1 MKDFRSVISD
11 YLNKNDRHK
20 KQLAAVVSLS
30 MLVSFTVPMIL
41 QEPASSMTGDS
52 FTPVSDILSTKLFNA
67 ASDHMVENYAKA
79 DGNDGQSPQ
88 YLSEVALIIGEPVDG
103 NETRDWL
110 QGCETAQNVIEA
122 AKKKY
127 FLGIA
132 SDFCVFLKEDFT
144 PTDSDAEG
152 RVAVGG
158 NVNFIKAN
166 QYWQYMIGN
175 GDFETNTHLIK
186 TDNYLG
192 WKNFAHLITNGTIT
206 NISLLWKD
214 KDGKTYGDDIY
225 KRFVINGNINDCK
238 HLSQSDG
245 SSINYQINCN
255 HGDNI
260 NELACIYTDEIMNV
274 AKEFDYVASQS
285 AKLSKIKMTSGA
297 TAVWTPEHN
306 VIFSDNDSYNF
317 TGYKLTCTVPE
328 GCTDET
334 VYFKIDDWHELTEVE
349 FINIPYLNEE
359 HTKIANIV
367 INCGAESI
375 EIDNTNLKGSK
386 NTSSNIVTKINGVTI
401 SKPYPM
407 GVLASDD
414 DPEKDKNAHN
424 NHIWSENILYNFYN
438 ATDLTLDANFNGTLL
453 APNADAHSLLDS
465 NGEPEEGGRGHLS
478 GALIAKSFK
487 GGAEFGYRPYRGTVD
502 IMPSSSGYG
511 VPIKKIKPNGDA
523 LAGATFGIFK
533 QDSDTPETTFKSDE
547 NGNGY
552 VNIPSQVDFSGDTTY
567 TDANNK
573 ITNTYVIKETEA
585 PAGFVRDDTTTWK
598 IQVTETVDTGT
609 IKEINGTN
617 IPTHITTEIKI
628 LGSDDNETDNFTIQS
643 FDTYDTDGNNTERRL
658 VVTNGASTET
668 FIMDIEKGTVKNVGK
683 ATSDEPTAIST
694 MVSSKVDYMSTSSH
708 IGTVTILDENG
719 QPITGVETVIVTA
732 PVDTNKKGTY
742 YDNFQVNWKG
752 NVLQN
757 TERTYTLT
765 LYTVDDNGNISS
777 TISTKTEG
785 NEYWTPDSSNLC
797 SNQNNVVGFE
807 LTTNNNESFSNEKIT
822 VSGNINGNNQLN
834 EELDF
839 TNNTLTWGKTSTES
853 SAETTTAT
861 TAVSVVSSWYETV
874 TTVIY
879 EDVPA
884 TRFEDVEITIY
895 KYETET
901 IAGLASKSND
911 YKNSTTFTT
920 VVDENAKDIYQFD
933 PTNKMIMPLPSE
945 APTFTNDYGLM
956 FSKWGVSNGEFVELL
971 PDAVIDIE
979 DTNGT
984 KVKEN
989 ILDKTNGSVTIN
1001 LSDLKENTVYKFVE
1015 PDAPNDYEKAD
1026 PIYFKINGTT
1036 VSYGSNEECKDGT
1049 FDLIDNGTDNAQSIV
1064 MKDTKIS
1071 GAEIKLSKWNADL
1084 TERLSGAEFQL
1095 YADTGEGVLIYPLGD
1110 NETFTITGEEFN
1122 LHDTL
1127 KKADDSKYN
1136 TEYIKDGYLK
1146 EGRYYLREVNA
1157 PTGYTAQDKFKFK
1170 VNSDN
1175 SIEMVESGV
1184 PAYIE
1189 VWKGTL
1195 NSGEKEMP
1203 KKSYENVTAVEVI
1216 FSASNGFDPANPSF
1230 SGDYAMCVH
1239 GDAGWFTGA
1248 NGYKNIFKN
1257 EDSKFG
1263 SATYADAGDGKYS
1276 AKYTFTNP
1284 VSIDGNHVNKIK
1296 VENGYTIYEYRI
1308 YGEEVE
1314 GSGSSSGGG
1323 SSTDA
1328 GPYTVDCLYFKEA
1341 WGQNVIEEMT
1351 VYYANGDTSTLK
1363 QRVILNQNTE
1373 NQVRITSGDG
1383 ISLNHT
1389 SRDNIVGMKIRMS
1402 SNNGFK
1408 LAIEN
1413 GDWSSTLWGYDGS
1426 EWLPGDRT
1434 LEIGNT
1440 SGNQAETSTT
1450 TTSDTSSGDSTETT
1464 TTPAALNVT
1473 VEEDMIKIPNSRQ
1486 GDKTTISVEKKW
1498 ADSVKKFPELKPA
1511 SIQVKLNR
1519 YKDDGTTLDNPT
1531 TDFEVKTLNEAN
1543 GWKASWTDLDSKYT
1557 DSDGTEKYYKYMV
1570 VEETN
1575 LQNYENPTYLPN
1587 APTASGTIEITNTP
1601 ETIEITA
1608 EKIWFDGADNTITD
1622 NSLLPTEIQVKL
1634 QYKGENTDWKDVTDG
1649 TYTLTSAD
1657 GWKKTIS
1664 DLPAV
1669 YEYKIVELNVPN
1681 GWEVQETADTAKQG
1695 DLNAS
1700 ITNKQQVG
1708 SLEINKEWKGDT
1720 ASDRPNSINIELY
1733 RSTQSPVSG
1742 SSTIENIPTT
1752 NQFENY
1758 AKALQYSLYFYDAN
1772 MCGSEVTEKSAVKWR
1787 DDCHTYN
1794 TADGGFH
1801 DAGDHVM
1808 FGLPQGYTASTLG
1821 WSYYEFKDAYDS
1833 LGQTEHYK
1841 TIMDEFARFI
1851 KNSTT
1856 LDANGN
1862 VSTLIWQKGD
1872 NDTDHNYW
1880 GSPEEQGNYG
1890 NELSAT
1896 SGVSDIAAEYA
1907 ATLALNYLNFGNEED
1922 LKYAEALYNFSTI
1935 NSSGSGNNYAN
1946 ASYEDDQAWAE
1957 SWLYLATN
1965 NNKYKEN
1972 YEKRN
1977 LSITSPINDAN
1988 AIQVHNWY
1996 NVTMGAKI
2004 AYAHISDDWNEITSW
2019 LDNQVKDNNYKNY
2032 NSWGSARHN
2041 ATAQLC
2047 ALAVAKNISDTDA
2060 TKAKTYTDWAK
2071 SQMNYLLGDN
2081 DGNICLLTGYAEN
2094 SVKHPHH
2101 RAASVNQNDANYKHT
2116 LVGALVGGPQG
2127 TSFANYPDTVN
2138 NYTENEVALDYNA
2151 GFVGAAAGLY
2161 YFYHTGTLADD
2172 NTLNALEI
2180 DTTKYDETPVN
2191 VKNYETI
2198 EVTQETGESK
2208 DNGVLNIGDERKLVL
2223 ANSDNKNVTWSSDN
2237 QNVATI
2243 EKGILTAVEDGTATI
2258 KATVNGA
2265 VVAEYALTVQIASI
2279 NTGYISA
2286 DNGYQLVKS
2295 ITINADNNNNWSIT
2309 ETNLPLYDANGRK
2322 YYYYIKEKDVT
2333 KYYAISYT
2341 NGVSLDNDTNSVSV
2355 TNKKYDNGGVT
2366 MPSSGGTG
2374 TRNYYVVGACMIGIA
2389 GIFLIRRRKKVTE

>member
-11 YLNKNDRHK
+11 YLNKHDKHK
-20 KQLAAVVSLS
+20 KQLAAVISLS

-52 FTPVSDILSTKLFNA
+52 FSPVGDILSTKLFNA
-67 ASDHMVENYAKA
+67 QGNMVSNYAGA
-79 DGNDGQSPQ
+79 DGNNGYSPAQ
-88 YLSEVALIIGEPVDG
+88 MSEVILLAGEGSDLAEG
-103 NETRDWL
+103 ATNAA
-110 QGCETAQNVIEA
+110 GVIA
-122 AKKKY
+122 NAKRKY

-132 SDFCVFLKEDFT
+132 SEFCVFLENDFI
-144 PTDSDAEG
+144 PTAADAEG
-152 RVAVGG
+152 RVAAGG
-158 NVNFIKAN
+158 NVRH
-166 QYWQYMIGN
+166 IGKWDN
-175 GDFETNTHLIK
+175 YQIGAGDFVTSTALK
-186 TDNYLG
+186 DTDNYVG
-192 WKNFAHLITNGTIT
+192 ISKFAHLIMGGNILQS
-206 NISLLWKD
+206 ISL
-214 KDGKTYGDDIY
+214 YGTTDEGRKLADADDDLY
-225 KRFVINGNINDCK
+225 KRFVVYENSFDYDNSSHKQGNNGNLIKYTNDDHK
-238 HLSQSDG
+238 HNIPWDTEQDAPDELSQ
-245 SSINYQINCN
+245 
-255 HGDNI
+255 
-260 NELACIYTDEIMNV
+260 L
-274 AKEFDYVASQS
+274 YVSKQS
-285 AKLSKIKMTSGA
+285 APLIDFSETFSYIRQQSNKLKDIKMTTGA
-297 TAVWTPEHN
+297 TA
-306 VIFSDNDSYNF
+306 DYN
-317 TGYKLTCTVPE
+317 GSVLNCTVPE
-328 GCTDET
+328 GCKDKVIYFVLDNWTDNP
-334 VYFKIDDWHELTEVE
+334 TEIN
-349 FINIPYLNEE
+349 FNNIPTYTDDNGQEQL
-359 HTKIANIV
+359 ANIIV
-367 INCGAESI
+367 SCGGEQIYINSQV
-375 EIDNTNLKGSK
+375 N
-386 NTSSNIVTKINGVTI
+386 TKINGSSITT
-401 SKPYPM
+401 
-407 GVLASDD
+407 GN
-414 DPEKDKNAHN
+414 KDINGNDNKN
-424 NHIWSENILYNFYN
+424 NHKYSENILYNFYAAQN
-438 ATDLTLDANFNGTLL
+438 VILNANFNGTIL
-453 APNADAHSLLDS
+453 APNANVTSFDPTKYSSQAELEAAA
-465 NGEPEEGGRGHLS
+465 GREEIGCNGHLS
-478 GALIAKSFK
+478 GALIAKSFT
-487 GGAEFGYRPYRGTVD
+487 GGEEFGYRPYRGTVD
-502 IMPSSSGYG
+502 ILPSSSGYG

-533 QDSDTPETTFKSDE
+533 QDSDAPETTFKSDE

-552 VNIPSQVDFSGDTTY
+552 VNIPSQVDFSGDTRY
-567 TDANNK
+567 DASNNT
-573 ITNTYVIKETEA
+573 ISNTYVIKEIEA
-585 PAGFVRDDTTTWK
+585 PIGFVKDDTTTWK
-598 IQVTETVDTGT
+598 IQVTETVDIDT

-643 FDTYDTDGNNTERRL
+643 FDTYDAEGNNTERRL
-658 VVTNGASTET
+658 VVTNGNSTET
-668 FIMDIEKGTVKNVGK
+668 FIMDIEKGTVKGVGK
-683 ATSDEPTAIST
+683 ATSDEPIAINT
-694 MVSSKVDYMSTSSH
+694 MVSSKIDYMSTSSH
-708 IGTVTILDENG
+708 IDTVTTLDENG
-719 QPITGVETVIVTA
+719 QPITEVETVIVTA

-777 TISTKTEG
+777 TTSTKTEG
-785 NEYWTPDSSNLC
+785 NEYWTPNSSNLC
-797 SNQNNVVGFE
+797 SNQNNIVGFSI
-807 LTTNNNESFSNEKIT
+807 TANNNDCFSDEKIT
-822 VSGNINGNNQLN
+822 IEGNKNGSWYT
-834 EELDF
+834 EEIDF
-839 TNNTLTWGKTSTES
+839 TNNTLTWGRTSTES

-861 TAVSVVSSWYETV
+861 TSVSIVSSWYQTV
-874 TTVIY
+874 QTIIY

-884 TRFEDVEITIY
+884 TKFTDVESIIY
-895 KYETET
+895 KYDTET
-901 IAGLASKSND
+901 IPGLATKSNN
-911 YKNSTTFTT
+911 YQNSTTFTT
-920 VVDENAKDIYQFD
+920 VVSDTETEGKDKYQFD

-945 APTFTNDYGLM
+945 APTFENDYGLM
-956 FSKWGVSNGEFVELL
+956 FSKWGVSNDVFVEFL
-971 PDAVIDIE
+971 PNAEIDVMTADGNTTVLSDIL
-979 DTNGT
+979 NG
-984 KVKEN
+984 
-989 ILDKTNGSVTIN
+989 TNGSITIN
-1001 LSDLKENTVYKFVE
+1001 LSELDKTGNTVYQFVE
-1015 PDAPNDYEKAD
+1015 KNAPNGYEKAD
-1026 PIYFKINGTT
+1026 PIFFTIDGTT
-1036 VSYGSNEECKDGT
+1036 VKYGNDDKCTGGT
-1049 FDLIDNGTDNAQSIV
+1049 FDLTANGTDNAQSVV

-1084 TERLSGAEFQL
+1084 TEQLSGAEFQL

-1110 NETFTITGEEFN
+1110 NETFTITDTDFN
-1122 LHDTL
+1122 LYKTL
-1127 KKADDSKYN
+1127 KNADDSKYN

-1146 EGRYYLREVNA
+1146 EGRYYLKEVNA

-1170 VNSDN
+1170 VNSDY

-1184 PAYIE
+1184 PAYISF
-1189 VWKGTL
+1189 TP
-1195 NSGEKEMP
+1195 SGGDGYTVEFEGGDGEQG
-1203 KKSYENVTAVEVI
+1203 KKQIRFKNFNVANVTKIEVVLNEGFNANTQI
-1216 FSASNGFDPANPSF
+1216 NVYECDSVNGNKTIDSNGIATWDNLNNVSF
-1230 SGDYAMCVH
+1230 NQIKFQNNSYDKGL
-1239 GDAGWFTGA
+1239 
-1248 NGYKNIFKN
+1248 NIK
-1257 EDSKFG
+1257 E
-1263 SATYADAGDGKYS
+1263 
-1276 AKYTFTNP
+1276 
-1284 VSIDGNHVNKIK
+1284 V
-1296 VENGYTIYEYRI
+1296 RI
-1308 YGEEVE
+1308 YGEVGE
-1314 GSGSSSGGG
+1314 GSGGSSGG
-1323 SSTDA
+1323 SSNYPEGVLVSDDKNTITIKDNALSKAKNKPDEKFITIEFNSTGA
-1328 GPYTVDCLYFKEA
+1328 G
-1341 WGQNVIEEMT
+1341 GQIK
-1351 VYYANGDTSTLK
+1351 YNGGQYVGNNLG
-1363 QRVILNQNTE
+1363 N
-1373 NQVRITSGDG
+1373 DG
-1383 ISLNHT
+1383 LPGTISYSLNEVY
-1389 SRDNIVGMKIRMS
+1389 NILKNSGASLNSI
-1402 SNNGFK
+1402 NDINDLIFALWNGGGVKNITF
-1408 LAIEN
+1408 
-1413 GDWSSTLWGYDGS
+1413 S
-1426 EWLPGDRT
+1426 
-1434 LEIGNT
+1434 LET
-1440 SGNQAETSTT
+1440 AEPEITT
-1450 TTSDTSSGDSTETT
+1450 TPDTPAGDDTE

-1473 VEEDMIKIPNSRQ
+1473 VEGDMIKIPNSKQ

-1498 ADSVKKFPELKPA
+1498 ADSVEKFPELKPA

-1519 YKDDGTTLDNPT
+1519 YLEDGTTLANPET
-1531 TDFEVKTLNEAN
+1531 SSEVKTLDEAHK
-1543 GWKASWTDLDSKYT
+1543 WKASWTDLDSKYT
-1557 DSDGTEKYYKYMV
+1557 DNDGNEKFYKYMV

-1575 LQNYENPTYLPN
+1575 LQDYKAPTYLPSE
-1587 APTASGTIEITNTP
+1587 PTANGTIEITNTP

-1608 EKIWFDGADNTITD
+1608 EKIWIDGEDNQIID

-1634 QYKGENTDWKDVTDG
+1634 QYKGENTDWTDVTDG

-1681 GWEVQETADTAKQG
+1681 GWEVHETADTAKKG

-1742 SSTIENIPTT
+1742 SSAIENKPETS
-1752 NQFENY
+1752 QYDNY

-1772 MCGSEVTEKSAVKWR
+1772 MCGSEVTENSAVKWR
-1787 DDCHTYN
+1787 NDCHTYN

-1841 TIMDEFARFI
+1841 KIMDEFARFI

-1872 NDTDHNYW
+1872 NNTDHNYW

-1890 NELSAT
+1890 NELLAT

-2198 EVTQETGESK
+2198 EIS
-2208 DNGVLNIGDERKLVL
+2208 DNKNIGILNIGDEKKLVL
-2223 ANSDNKNVTWSSDN
+2223 ENHDGKTITWSSDS
-2237 QNVATI
+2237 QSVATI
-2243 EKGILTAVEDGTATI
+2243 TEKGILTAVEDGTATI
-2258 KATVNGA
+2258 KATVNGT
-2265 VVAEYALTVQIASI
+2265 VVAEYTVTVQIASI

-2295 ITINADNNNNWSIT
+2295 ITINADNNNNWNII
-2309 ETNLPLYDANGRK
+2309 EPNLPLYDANGRK
-2322 YYYYIKEKDVT
+2322 YYYYIKEKDVQ

-2374 TRNYYVVGACMIGIA
+2374 TRNYYVVGACIIGIA

>member
-52 FTPVSDILSTKLFNA
+52 FSPVGDILSTKLFNA
-67 ASDHMVENYAKA
+67 QGNMVSNYAGT
-79 DGNDGQSPQ
+79 DGNIVNGVTYSPAQ
-88 YLSEVALIIGEPVDG
+88 MSEVELLIG
-103 NETRDWL
+103 NGSPLAEGARNADD
-110 QGCETAQNVIEA
+110 VIA
-122 AKKKY
+122 NAKRKY

-132 SDFCVFLKEDFT
+132 SDFCIFLKTDFT
-144 PTDSDAEG
+144 PKAADAEG

-158 NVNFIKAN
+158 NVEYISNDGN
-166 QYWQYMIGN
+166 YQIGA
-175 GDFETNTHLIK
+175 GDYISGTALK
-186 TDNYLG
+186 GTDNYTG
-192 WKNFAHLITNGTIT
+192 VSGFAQLIAGGSLISQIAPYGTKH
-206 NISLLWKD
+206 NDSGFSLASPTEDL
-214 KDGKTYGDDIY
+214 Y
-225 KRFVINGNINDCK
+225 KRFVVGNK
-238 HLSQSDG
+238 
-245 SSINYQINCN
+245 
-255 HGDNI
+255 
-260 NELACIYTDEIMNV
+260 
-274 AKEFDYVASQS
+274 FDYDNSLHIANVRWNDGAVADSVKYDNADGHNHYYNTYDDKINASDEKTQIYQTASENPLINFNEQFRWLNEQS
-285 AKLSKIKMTSGA
+285 LKLSKVKA
-297 TAVWTPEHN
+297 TGTCDFTNGILTFTAPDGTKEGDVVYFETPEDWT
-306 VIFSDNDSYNF
+306 DNK
-317 TGYKLTCTVPE
+317 YKE
-328 GCTDET
+328 IH
-334 VYFKIDDWHELTEVE
+334 Y
-349 FINIPYLNEE
+349 INIPVNNEE
-359 HTKIANIV
+359 DNVPLCNIV
-367 INCGAESI
+367 VNC
-375 EIDNTNLKGSK
+375 KG
-386 NTSSNIVTKINGVTI
+386 TTFNIGENKGFNSGTIITKINDYEI
-401 SKPYPM
+401 STGGKTA
-407 GVLASDD
+407 G
-414 DPEKDKNAHN
+414 DKSVNN
-424 NHIWSENILYNFYN
+424 NHKASETILYNFYQ
-438 ATDLTLDANFNGTLL
+438 ATGDCTLGANFNGTIL
-453 APNADAHSLLDS
+453 APNADVKSKCDGTSDGA
-465 NGEPEEGGRGHLS
+465 GHLS
-478 GALIAKSFK
+478 GALIANSFE
-487 GGAEFGYRPYRGTVD
+487 GGMEFGYRPYRGTVD
-502 IMPSSSGYG
+502 ILPSSSGYG
-511 VPIKKIKPNGDA
+511 VPIKKIKPNGEA

-567 TDANNK
+567 TDANNT

-585 PAGFVRDDTTTWK
+585 PAGFVKDDNTTYQIT
-598 IQVTETVDTGT
+598 VTETIDINSMHENADGT
-609 IKEINGTN
+609 KIPAKVLTQVTSTDESFTIELEDIYDEISGDRIKRELTIGDEIYVIEIDKGDATNVYKRNKESKSTEVTVLSSSGTHFTTN
-617 IPTHITTEIKI
+617 IT
-628 LGSDDNETDNFTIQS
+628 
-643 FDTYDTDGNNTERRL
+643 
-658 VVTNGASTET
+658 TNGAST
-668 FIMDIEKGTVKNVGK
+668 V
-683 ATSDEPTAIST
+683 
-694 MVSSKVDYMSTSSH
+694 Y
-708 IGTVTILDENG
+708 DENG
-719 QPITGVETVIVTA
+719 NVATTNVT
-732 PVDTNKKGTY
+732 
-742 YDNFQVNWKG
+742 
-752 NVLQN
+752 
-757 TERTYTLT
+757 TERVAIDFDYK
-765 LYTVDDNGNISS
+765 ISQIGYNRPS
-777 TISTKTEG
+777 K
-785 NEYWTPDSSNLC
+785 
-797 SNQNNVVGFE
+797 
-807 LTTNNNESFSNEKIT
+807 
-822 VSGNINGNNQLN
+822 NINGTLILHYKNGNTEEISINKNTFSSSDEWWGAYNIQKENIIGFDITINSVDENCELIFKGSSDNGDFDWENELVKYQLN
-834 EELDF
+834 KDNISTDSPFNAKFGIQTMPTEDAEL
-839 TNNTLTWGKTSTES
+839 
-853 SAETTTAT
+853 
-861 TAVSVVSSWYETV
+861 YEDKIIAYDVV
-874 TTVIY
+874 TTITDFNTEVNTYLTETWTKNIGIY
-879 EDVPA
+879 D
-884 TRFEDVEITIY
+884 
-895 KYETET
+895 TET
-901 IAGLASKSND
+901 ITAFTDGYKSP
-911 YKNSTTFTT
+911 TTFTT
-920 VVDENAKDIYQFD
+920 VVEEKKYEYKYD
-933 PTNKMIMPLPSE
+933 PETLMIMPQPFNT
-945 APTFTNDYGLM
+945 PTFTNDYGLM

-1071 GAEIKLSKWNADL
+1071 GAEIKLSKYNATL
-1084 TERLSGAEFQL
+1084 TEQLSGATFQL
-1095 YADTGEGVLIYPLGD
+1095 YADTGDGVLIYPLGD

-1184 PAYIE
+1184 PAYISTELDKLSTDGGNKQVFVYPINSNGNRISVSNVTKIE
-1189 VWKGTL
+1189 VELNSPSSGTL
-1195 NSGEKEMP
+1195 IVYESNSFDNTKANIENSVATFDNLNNISFEKF
-1203 KKSYENVTAVEVI
+1203 KLQNDTY
-1216 FSASNGFDPANPSF
+1216 
-1230 SGDYAMCVH
+1230 
-1239 GDAGWFTGA
+1239 A
-1248 NGYKNIFKN
+1248 NGL
-1257 EDSKFG
+1257 D
-1263 SATYADAGDGKYS
+1263 
-1276 AKYTFTNP
+1276 
-1284 VSIDGNHVNKIK
+1284 IK
-1296 VENGYTIYEYRI
+1296 EVRI
-1308 YGEEVE
+1308 YGEEGK
-1314 GSGSSSGGG
+1314 GSGDSSGGG
-1323 SSTDA
+1323 NVEAYTINKIVVNNDTSSEHKFDVTFYYKGGESEHHSNLTAHDN
-1328 GPYTVDCLYFKEA
+1328 
-1341 WGQNVIEEMT
+1341 WGWTINIDSFSKKDNVIGVKVINT
-1351 VYYANGDTSTLK
+1351 TNYNGSLW
-1363 QRVILNQNTE
+1363 VQNTPDYKPIFSQDSDSW
-1373 NQVRITSGDG
+1373 NF
-1383 ISLNHT
+1383 
-1389 SRDNIVGMKIRMS
+1389 
-1402 SNNGFK
+1402 SNNNTKTF
-1408 LAIEN
+1408 
-1413 GDWSSTLWGYDGS
+1413 
-1426 EWLPGDRT
+1426 
-1434 LEIGNT
+1434 GNCNET
-1440 SGNQAETSTT
+1440 AEAETT
-1450 TTSDTSSGDSTETT
+1450 TTSDTSSGESTETT

-1473 VEEDMIKIPNSRQ
+1473 VDGDMIKIPNSRQ

-1531 TDFEVKTLNEAN
+1531 TAFEAKTLNEAN

-1657 GWKKTIS
+1657 SWKKTIS

-1681 GWEVQETADTAKQG
+1681 GWEVQETDTAKKG

-1772 MCGSEVTEKSAVKWR
+1772 MCGSEVTERSAVKWR

-2258 KATVNGA
+2258 KATVNNT
-2265 VVAEYALTVQIASI
+2265 VVAEYALTVNIASI
-2279 NTGYISA
+2279 NTDYISA

-2295 ITINADNNNNWSIT
+2295 ITINADNNNNWNIT

>member
-132 SDFCVFLKEDFT
+132 NDFCVFLKEDFT

-478 GALIAKSFK
+478 GSLIAKSYK
-487 GGAEFGYRPYRGTVD
+487 GGSEFGYRPYRGTVD
-502 IMPSSSGYG
+502 ILPSSSGYG

-552 VNIPSQVDFSGDTTY
+552 VNIPSQVDFSGETIY
-567 TDANNK
+567 NANN
-573 ITNTYVIKETEA
+573 NTISNAYVIKEIEA
-585 PAGFVRDDTTTWK
+585 PIGFVNDDNTTYQIT
-598 IQVTETVDTGT
+598 VTETIDINSMHENADGT
-609 IKEINGTN
+609 K
-617 IPTHITTEIKI
+617 IPAKVLTQVT
-628 LGSDDNETDNFTIQS
+628 STDENFTIELE
-643 FDTYDTDGNNTERRL
+643 DIYDEISGDRIKRELTIGDEIYVIEIDKGDATNVYKRNKESKSTEVTVL
-658 VVTNGASTET
+658 SSSGTHFTTNITTNGAST
-668 FIMDIEKGTVKNVGK
+668 V
-683 ATSDEPTAIST
+683 
-694 MVSSKVDYMSTSSH
+694 Y
-708 IGTVTILDENG
+708 DENG
-719 QPITGVETVIVTA
+719 NVATTNVT
-732 PVDTNKKGTY
+732 
-742 YDNFQVNWKG
+742 
-752 NVLQN
+752 
-757 TERTYTLT
+757 TERVAIDFDYK
-765 LYTVDDNGNISS
+765 ISQIGYNRPS
-777 TISTKTEG
+777 K
-785 NEYWTPDSSNLC
+785 
-797 SNQNNVVGFE
+797 
-807 LTTNNNESFSNEKIT
+807 
-822 VSGNINGNNQLN
+822 NINGTLILHYKNGNTEEISINKNTFSSSDEWWGAYNIQKENIIGFDITINSVDENCELIFKGSSDNGDFDWENELVKYQLN
-834 EELDF
+834 KDNISTDSPFNAKFGIQTMPTEDAEL
-839 TNNTLTWGKTSTES
+839 
-853 SAETTTAT
+853 
-861 TAVSVVSSWYETV
+861 YEDKIIAYDVV
-874 TTVIY
+874 TTITDFNTEVNTYLTETWTKNIGIY
-879 EDVPA
+879 D
-884 TRFEDVEITIY
+884 
-895 KYETET
+895 TET
-901 IAGLASKSND
+901 ITAFTDGYKSP
-911 YKNSTTFTT
+911 TTFTT
-920 VVDENAKDIYQFD
+920 VVEEKKYEYKYD
-933 PTNKMIMPLPSE
+933 PETLMIMPQPFNT
-945 APTFTNDYGLM
+945 PTFTNDYGLM

-1170 VNSDN
+1170 VNSN
-1175 SIEMVESGV
+1175 NTIEMVESGV
-1184 PAYIE
+1184 PAYISTELDKLSTDGGNKQVFVYPINSNGNRISVSNVTKIE
-1189 VWKGTL
+1189 VELNSPSSGTL
-1195 NSGEKEMP
+1195 IVYESNSFDNTKANIENSVATFDNLNNISFEKF
-1203 KKSYENVTAVEVI
+1203 KLQNDTY
-1216 FSASNGFDPANPSF
+1216 
-1230 SGDYAMCVH
+1230 
-1239 GDAGWFTGA
+1239 A
-1248 NGYKNIFKN
+1248 NGL
-1257 EDSKFG
+1257 D
-1263 SATYADAGDGKYS
+1263 
-1276 AKYTFTNP
+1276 
-1284 VSIDGNHVNKIK
+1284 IK
-1296 VENGYTIYEYRI
+1296 EVRI
-1308 YGEEVE
+1308 YGEAGE

-1323 SSTDA
+1323 SNYPDGVTVSNDKKTIEIKGNTLSKAKSKPNEKFITIEFNSTGA
-1328 GPYTVDCLYFKEA
+1328 G
-1341 WGQNVIEEMT
+1341 GQIK
-1351 VYYANGDTSTLK
+1351 YNGGQYVGNNLG
-1363 QRVILNQNTE
+1363 N
-1373 NQVRITSGDG
+1373 DG
-1383 ISLNHT
+1383 LSQIISYSLNEVYDILKSSKANLNSIDDISDLT
-1389 SRDNIVGMKIRMS
+1389 FAVWNGGDPKNIT
-1402 SNNGFK
+1402 F
-1408 LAIEN
+1408 
-1413 GDWSSTLWGYDGS
+1413 
-1426 EWLPGDRT
+1426 P
-1434 LEIGNT
+1434 LET
-1440 SGNQAETSTT
+1440 AEAETT
-1450 TTSDTSSGDSTETT
+1450 TTSDTSSGESTETT
-1464 TTPAALNVT
+1464 PAVLNVT
-1473 VEEDMIKIPNSRQ
+1473 VEGDMIKIPNSRQ

-1498 ADSVKKFPELKPA
+1498 ADSVERFPELKPE

-1531 TDFEVKTLNEAN
+1531 TAFEAKTLNEAN

>member
-533 QDSDTPETTFKSDE
+533 QDSDTPETTFTSDE

-1170 VNSDN
+1170 VNSN
-1175 SIEMVESGV
+1175 NTIEMVESGV
-1184 PAYIE
+1184 PAYISTELDKLSTDGGNKQVFVYPINSNGNRISVSNVTKIE
-1189 VWKGTL
+1189 VELNSPSSGTL
-1195 NSGEKEMP
+1195 IVYESNSFDNTKANIENSVATFDNLNNISFEKF
-1203 KKSYENVTAVEVI
+1203 KLQNDTY
-1216 FSASNGFDPANPSF
+1216 
-1230 SGDYAMCVH
+1230 
-1239 GDAGWFTGA
+1239 A
-1248 NGYKNIFKN
+1248 NGL
-1257 EDSKFG
+1257 D
-1263 SATYADAGDGKYS
+1263 
-1276 AKYTFTNP
+1276 
-1284 VSIDGNHVNKIK
+1284 IK
-1296 VENGYTIYEYRI
+1296 EVRI
-1308 YGEEVE
+1308 YGEAGE

-1323 SSTDA
+1323 SNYPDGVTVSNDKKTIEIKGNTLSKAKSKPNEKFITIEFNSTGA
-1328 GPYTVDCLYFKEA
+1328 G
-1341 WGQNVIEEMT
+1341 GQIK
-1351 VYYANGDTSTLK
+1351 YNGGQYVGNNLG
-1363 QRVILNQNTE
+1363 N
-1373 NQVRITSGDG
+1373 DG
-1383 ISLNHT
+1383 LSQIISYSLNEVYDILKSSKANLNSIDDISDLT
-1389 SRDNIVGMKIRMS
+1389 FAVWNGGDPKNIT
-1402 SNNGFK
+1402 F
-1408 LAIEN
+1408 
-1413 GDWSSTLWGYDGS
+1413 
-1426 EWLPGDRT
+1426 P
-1434 LEIGNT
+1434 LET
-1440 SGNQAETSTT
+1440 AEAETT
-1450 TTSDTSSGDSTETT
+1450 TTSDTSSGESTETT
-1464 TTPAALNVT
+1464 PAVLNVT
-1473 VEEDMIKIPNSRQ
+1473 VEGDMIKIPNSRQ

-1498 ADSVKKFPELKPA
+1498 ADSVERFPELKPE

-1531 TDFEVKTLNEAN
+1531 TAFEAKTLNEAN

-1608 EKIWFDGADNTITD
+1608 EKIWVDGEDKLITD
-1622 NSLLPTEIQVKL
+1622 SSLLPTEIQVKL
-1634 QYKGENTDWKDVTDG
+1634 QYKGENTDWTDVTDG

-2191 VKNYETI
+2191 VKNYETT

-2258 KATVNGA
+2258 KATVNNT
-2265 VVAEYALTVQIASI
+2265 VVAEYALTVNIASI
-2279 NTGYISA
+2279 NTDYISA

-2295 ITINADNNNNWSIT
+2295 ITINADNNNNWNIT
-2309 ETNLPLYDANGRK
+2309 ETNLPLYDAKGRK
-2322 YYYYIKEKDVT
+2322 YYYYIKEKDVQ

>member
-861 TAVSVVSSWYETV
+861 TTVSVVSSWYETV

-1175 SIEMVESGV
+1175 TIEMVESGV
-1184 PAYIE
+1184 PAYISTELDKLSTDGGNKQVFVYPINSNGNRISVSNVTKIE
-1189 VWKGTL
+1189 VELNSPSSGTL
-1195 NSGEKEMP
+1195 IVYESNSFDNTKANIENSVATFDNLNNISFEKF
-1203 KKSYENVTAVEVI
+1203 KLQNDTY
-1216 FSASNGFDPANPSF
+1216 
-1230 SGDYAMCVH
+1230 
-1239 GDAGWFTGA
+1239 A
-1248 NGYKNIFKN
+1248 NGL
-1257 EDSKFG
+1257 D
-1263 SATYADAGDGKYS
+1263 
-1276 AKYTFTNP
+1276 
-1284 VSIDGNHVNKIK
+1284 IK
-1296 VENGYTIYEYRI
+1296 EVRI
-1308 YGEEVE
+1308 YGEAGE
-1314 GSGSSSGGG
+1314 GSGGSSGGG
-1323 SSTDA
+1323 SNYPDGVTVSNDKKTIEIKGNTLSKAKSKPNEKFITIEFNSTGA
-1328 GPYTVDCLYFKEA
+1328 G
-1341 WGQNVIEEMT
+1341 GQIK
-1351 VYYANGDTSTLK
+1351 YNGGQYVGNNLG
-1363 QRVILNQNTE
+1363 N
-1373 NQVRITSGDG
+1373 DG
-1383 ISLNHT
+1383 LSQIISYSLNEVYDILKSSKANLNSIDDISDLT
-1389 SRDNIVGMKIRMS
+1389 FAVWNGGDPKNIT
-1402 SNNGFK
+1402 F
-1408 LAIEN
+1408 
-1413 GDWSSTLWGYDGS
+1413 
-1426 EWLPGDRT
+1426 P
-1434 LEIGNT
+1434 LET
-1440 SGNQAETSTT
+1440 AEAETT
-1450 TTSDTSSGDSTETT
+1450 TTSDTSSGESTETT
-1464 TTPAALNVT
+1464 PAVLNVT
-1473 VEEDMIKIPNSRQ
+1473 VEGDMIKIPNSRQ

-1498 ADSVKKFPELKPA
+1498 ADSVERFPELKPE

-1570 VEETN
+1570 VEETTN
-1575 LQNYENPTYLPN
+1575 LQNYKVPTYSPN
-1587 APTASGTIEITNTP
+1587 APTANGTIEITNTP

-1608 EKIWFDGADNTITD
+1608 EKIWVDGEDKLITD
-1622 NSLLPTEIQVKL
+1622 SSLLPTEIQVKL
-1634 QYKGENTDWKDVTDG
+1634 QYKGENTDWTDVTDG

-2258 KATVNGA
+2258 KATVNNT
-2265 VVAEYALTVQIASI
+2265 VVAEYALTVNIASI
-2279 NTGYISA
+2279 NTDYISA

-2295 ITINADNNNNWSIT
+2295 ITINADNNNNWNIT

>member
-79 DGNDGQSPQ
+79 DGNDGKSPQ
-88 YLSEVALIIGEPVDG
+88 QLSEVTLLIGDPVET
-103 NETRDWL
+103 ETREWL
-110 QGCETAQNVIEA
+110 KGCETAEQVIEA
-122 AKKKY
+122 IKKEY

-144 PTDSDAEG
+144 PTNSDAEG

-158 NVNFIKAN
+158 NVKFDGGYNY
-166 QYWQYMIGN
+166 QIGS
-175 GDFETNTHLIK
+175 GDYEDPK
-186 TDNYLG
+186 TALELVGNYADFTG
-192 WKNFAHLITNGTIT
+192 FASLITNGTIE
-206 NISLLWKD
+206 NINTYNKD
-214 KDGKTYGDDIY
+214 IDDNHVGPMGKY
-225 KRFVINGNINDCK
+225 KRLVVDKFDENTCTHWSAKDTGSWSSGQKYATDC
-238 HLSQSDG
+238 
-245 SSINYQINCN
+245 NC
-255 HGDNI
+255 DDVTK
-260 NELACIYTDEIMNV
+260 NELACIYTGKSIMNV
-274 AKEFDYVASQS
+274 AEQFTYIQSQS
-285 AKLSKIKMTSGA
+285 DKLSKTRMTADA

-306 VIFSDNDSYNF
+306 VIFSNDDSYNF

-367 INCGAESI
+367 INCGSDTI
-375 EIDNTNLKGSK
+375 TIDNKNLYDSYDLPKD
-386 NTSSNIVTKINGVTI
+386 NASNIVTKINGTII
-401 SKPYPM
+401 SKPVPQSM
-407 GVLASDD
+407 TGD
-414 DPEKDKNAHN
+414 NHN
-424 NHIWSENILYNFYN
+424 NHIWSENILYNFHN
-438 ATDLTLDANFNGTLL
+438 ATDLTIDANFNGTLL
-453 APNADAHSLLDS
+453 APNAAAHSSLNEDGS
-465 NGEPEEGGRGHLS
+465 PKSGGRGHLS
-478 GALIAKSFK
+478 GSLIAKSYK
-487 GGAEFGYRPYRGTVD
+487 GGSEFGYRPYRGTVD
-502 IMPSSSGYG
+502 ILPSSSGYG

-567 TDANNK
+567 TDANNT

-585 PAGFVRDDTTTWK
+585 PAGFVRDDNTTYQIT
-598 IQVTETVDTGT
+598 VTETIDINSMHENADGT
-609 IKEINGTN
+609 KIPAKVITQVVSTDESFTIELKDIYDEISGDRIKRELTIGDEIYVIEIDKGDATNVYKRNKESKSTEVTVLSSSGTHFTTN
-617 IPTHITTEIKI
+617 IT
-628 LGSDDNETDNFTIQS
+628 
-643 FDTYDTDGNNTERRL
+643 
-658 VVTNGASTET
+658 TNGAST
-668 FIMDIEKGTVKNVGK
+668 V
-683 ATSDEPTAIST
+683 
-694 MVSSKVDYMSTSSH
+694 Y
-708 IGTVTILDENG
+708 DENG
-719 QPITGVETVIVTA
+719 NVATTNVT
-732 PVDTNKKGTY
+732 
-742 YDNFQVNWKG
+742 
-752 NVLQN
+752 
-757 TERTYTLT
+757 TERVAIDFDYK
-765 LYTVDDNGNISS
+765 ISQIGYNRPS
-777 TISTKTEG
+777 K
-785 NEYWTPDSSNLC
+785 
-797 SNQNNVVGFE
+797 
-807 LTTNNNESFSNEKIT
+807 
-822 VSGNINGNNQLN
+822 NINGTLILHYKNGNTEEISINKNTFSSSDEWWGAYNIQKENIIGFDITINSVDENCELIFKGSSDNGDFDWENELVKYQLN
-834 EELDF
+834 KDNISTDSPFNAKFGIQTMPTEDAEL
-839 TNNTLTWGKTSTES
+839 
-853 SAETTTAT
+853 
-861 TAVSVVSSWYETV
+861 YEDKIIAYDVV
-874 TTVIY
+874 TTITDFNTEVNTYLTETWTKNIGIY
-879 EDVPA
+879 D
-884 TRFEDVEITIY
+884 
-895 KYETET
+895 TET
-901 IAGLASKSND
+901 ITAFTDGYKSP
-911 YKNSTTFTT
+911 TTFTT
-920 VVDENAKDIYQFD
+920 VVEEKKYEYKYD
-933 PTNKMIMPLPSE
+933 PETLMIMPQPFNT
-945 APTFTNDYGLM
+945 PTFTNDYGLM

-1175 SIEMVESGV
+1175 TIEMVESGT
-1184 PAYIE
+1184 PAYVIHPYNYPIGNGNNNITTAYKDITAIE
-1189 VWKGTL
+1189 AICKISNSSVDGVKSLISDKKINLQADNNCISGLGGWDPLFNSNLGTL
-1195 NSGEKEMP
+1195 E
-1203 KKSYENVTAVEVI
+1203 VTSLGNDEYLI
-1216 FSASNGFDPANPSF
+1216 SF
-1230 SGDYAMCVH
+1230 
-1239 GDAGWFTGA
+1239 
-1248 NGYKNIFKN
+1248 KIK
-1257 EDSKFG
+1257 
-1263 SATYADAGDGKYS
+1263 
-1276 AKYTFTNP
+1276 
-1284 VSIDGNHVNKIK
+1284 DGN
-1296 VENGYTIYEYRI
+1296 TISITPTSNDWSVQFQIQDNSVQVTELRI
-1308 YGEEVE
+1308 YGEAGE
-1314 GSGSSSGGG
+1314 GSGSGG
-1323 SSTDA
+1323 SDNTPASAEITIRQEDSNSA
-1328 GPYTVDCLYFKEA
+1328 L
-1341 WGQNVIEEMT
+1341 M
-1351 VYYANGDTSTLK
+1351 NGNWWEKFDTSQSTVFERTGEAVHIQDIIFQNANNSFKNTKFNITFTYSDGTTQQK
-1363 QRVILNQNTE
+1363 QNASIVNTD
-1373 NQVRITSGDG
+1373 RIDIGGLSQ
-1383 ISLNHT
+1383 
-1389 SRDNIVGMKIRMS
+1389 DNVTGVKIE
-1402 SNNGFK
+1402 
-1408 LAIEN
+1408 AIIEQ
-1413 GDWSSTLWGYDGS
+1413 
-1426 EWLPGDRT
+1426 PA
-1434 LEIGNT
+1434 
-1440 SGNQAETSTT
+1440 QT

-1464 TTPAALNVT
+1464 TTPVALNVT
-1473 VEEDMIKIPNSRQ
+1473 VEGDMIKIPNNTQ